1 MKCRR
6 KSYEDFGFLSTKNRV
21 LEWLRINTPT
31 CCNEDMTCL
40 QEKVTEKLST
50 IKPPSSDV
58 ELPTPS
64 NPSSENYEDKM
75 ERVNRLI
82 PPELH
87 MPPVTDADL
96 AELARDIQ
104 SLGHMSGERTTVLKH
119 ESDNHNTHT
128 GQSAYLYVCLPYV
141 KRHLFYK

>member
-1 MKCRR
+1 
-6 KSYEDFGFLSTKNRV
+6 
-21 LEWLRINTPT
+21 
-31 CCNEDMTCL
+31 MTCL

-50 IKPPSSDV
+50 IKPPSSAV
-58 ELPTPS
+58 ELSTPS
-64 NPSSENYEDKM
+64 NPSLENYEDKM

-104 SLGHMSGERTTVLKH
+104 SLGHMSGERTTVLKY